1 MVRAGVEENSLV
13 PQTLFVVMQTQE
25 YDGYGSAVWSVRVWQ
40 VTLVRPVPDRVFVK
54 AIQMKTNQVK
64 KT

>member
-1 MVRAGVEENSLV
+1 
-13 PQTLFVVMQTQE
+13 MQTQE

-40 VTLVRPVPDRVFVK
+40 VTLVRPGPDPVFVK
-54 AIQMKTNQVK
+54 ATQMKTNQVK